1 MALNLMGLL
10 TDTMVYSAC
19 EQPLWADFGGNFD
32 AVPDLKGESDGIR
45 REVLRRAAVARAV
58 AVDHTQDRA
67 GSRGTAAASAAS
79 PSVLLPPPRAKFN
92 VEGNKWPELPSSE
105 EMDGMVGRRGMCD
118 LDRTVVVTGFG
129 EVGPWGSSRTRW
141 ELESDGVLSLEGC
154 IELAYFTGLIHYNN
168 SRLKT
173 TGKHYIGW
181 LDTSTH
187 APISDLSIKKLY
199 EEQLLAHSG
208 IRVIEPALFGGYEPG
223 KKGNTIACNTTAACL
238 DTTACSTTATIATC
252 NLLILLHA
260 ILLLL
265 LLHAI
270 Y

>member
-67 GSRGTAAASAAS
+67 GSRGTAAASASAAS

-223 KKGNTIACNTTAACL
+223 KKGNTIA
-238 DTTACSTTATIATC
+238 TTATC
-252 NLLILLHA
+252 LRLILLHA